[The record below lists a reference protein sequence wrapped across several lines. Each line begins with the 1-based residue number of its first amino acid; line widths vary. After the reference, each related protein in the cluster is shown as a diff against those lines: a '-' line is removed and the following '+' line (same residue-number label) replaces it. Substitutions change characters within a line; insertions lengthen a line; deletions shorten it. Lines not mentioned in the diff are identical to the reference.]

1 MKILMRILITC
12 AKANL
17 PLRGHN
23 ESEES
28 LNKGV
33 FLELVDLVENES
45 QTFQHLRSKVPEN
58 AKYTSGMSQNAMLS
72 AISDCALDVIGDEL
86 RSAPFY
92 AVIADETR
100 DIGITEQMS
109 ICVRYV
115 YDQMVKERFL
125 GFIALKKLDAGS
137 LADALLGALDK
148 LGLDRNKLVGQCY
161 DTASV
166 MSGQVSG
173 VQKRVRDYTGNP
185 CMWHAQHISYSS

>member
-1 MKILMRILITC
+1 MKTLMRILITC

-45 QTFQHLRSKVPEN
+45 QTFHHLRSKVPEN
-58 AKYTSGMSQNAMLS
+58 AKYTSGMRQNAMLS

-92 AVIADETR
+92 AGIADETR
-100 DIGITEQMS
+100 DIQ
-109 ICVRYV
+109 RH
-115 YDQMVKERFL
+115 Q
-125 GFIALKKLDAGS
+125 KLFGH
-137 LADALLGALDK
+137 LQILLLHNNY
-148 LGLDRNKLVGQCY
+148 LLELLHN
-161 DTASV
+161 AS
-166 MSGQVSG
+166 
-173 VQKRVRDYTGNP
+173 YYILFTP
-185 CMWHAQHISYSS
+185 